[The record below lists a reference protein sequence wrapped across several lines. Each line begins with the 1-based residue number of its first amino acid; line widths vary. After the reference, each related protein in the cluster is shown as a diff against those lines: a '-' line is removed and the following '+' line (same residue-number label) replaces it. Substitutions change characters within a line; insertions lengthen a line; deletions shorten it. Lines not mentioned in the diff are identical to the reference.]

1 MPSADASAQ
10 NSTTSSNNDTVA
22 INFGSLN
29 PTLKLDLESEQARR
43 LRDADLAELDRTGM
57 AGRGQRP
64 AAPAGDASG
73 ADMPVGSTAADNA
86 SGNGPARGSASTAG
100 ATKGSA
106 SGNGTRTKAP
116 ARSRAATAHSAAE
129 ELRSTPA
136 GRAIGSYLQHMA
148 VERGLAVNTL
158 DAYRRDLLRYARFL
172 STRGVE
178 DISRIT
184 RHDVTAFAQSIS
196 EGSDGASA
204 LSVRS
209 AARTIVAVRGLH
221 RFWALEGMTAA
232 DPASDVH
239 PPMPGK
245 RLPKAISVNEVT
257 RILEAVPLDTPSGL
271 RDRALLEFLYSTGAR
286 ISEAVGLDVDDL
298 SLERIPAK
306 GPDVV
311 RLFGKGSKE
320 RLVPLGSYA
329 ARALDDYLVRGRPAA
344 SAKGKGTPALFLNA
358 RGGRL
363 SRQSAWT
370 ILKNAA
376 EKANIGRD
384 VSPHT
389 LRHSFATHLLEGGA
403 DVRVVQEL
411 LGHASVTTTQVYT
424 LVTAETLREVYA
436 AAHPRA
442 L

>member
-1 MPSADASAQ
+1 MTTADASPG
-10 NSTTSSNNDTVA
+10 NSNDTVA
-22 INFGSLN
+22 IDLSGSLN
-29 PTLKLDLESEQARR
+29 PTLKLDLESEAARR
-43 LRDADLAELDRTGM
+43 LRDADLAELDRTGPSHTP
-57 AGRGQRP
+57 RT
-64 AAPAGDASG
+64 AAPASE
-73 ADMPVGSTAADNA
+73 AA
-86 SGNGPARGSASTAG
+86 PAAEP
-100 ATKGSA
+100 
-106 SGNGTRTKAP
+106 GTRTAVRQTGTTPAKAP
-116 ARSRAATAHSAAE
+116 ARSRAATARSAAE

-172 STRGVE
+172 AARGVE
-178 DISRIT
+178 DITRIT

-245 RLPKAISVNEVT
+245 RLPKAITVNEVT
-257 RILEAVPLDTPSGL
+257 RILEAVSLDTPSGL

-376 EKANIGRD
+376 EKADIGRD